1 MGARLNSE
9 WNNGSTVFHDNYFPL
24 RIGGIRMQHVY
35 ADRRFRLVILV
46 TRCLPSFSASPSIC
60 LPISSS
66 FIIGIRTI
74 PSRADSFH
82 YVRSTWPYV
91 RTYVQA
97 TCFRTKLPTPCS
109 IVRPTRYFSSIAPRD
124 IISLYSRPRWS
135 WYSLSFFI
143 SIQFYLCPLHN
154 WSGTVNY
161 KIETEFPLHFS
172 KPSSRRVSPTRIHL
186 FAIDECASRS
196 RLDKLIVVRITN
208 DAIRNYF
215 SESVAVLI
223 PEPKR
228 RGIQSS
234 HSFIL
239 YN

>member
-9 WNNGSTVFHDNYFPL
+9 SNNGFTVFHDNYFPL

-91 RTYVQA
+91 RSGHLLPNQTA
-97 TCFRTKLPTPCS
+97 KLDR
-109 IVRPTRYFSSIAPRD
+109 VANHPTRYFSIVARN
-124 IISLYSRPRWS
+124 IISLLDGLIFRVFFYSHS
-135 WYSLSFFI
+135 ILSSYARCI
-143 SIQFYLCPLHN
+143 IKVGRSIIKSP
-154 WSGTVNY
+154 
-161 KIETEFPLHFS
+161 EFPLHFS
-172 KPSSRRVSPTRIHL
+172 TPSSPGLAHANSL
-186 FAIDECASRS
+186 
-196 RLDKLIVVRITN
+196 
-208 DAIRNYF
+208 IRNRW
-215 SESVAVLI
+215 VCITLA
-223 PEPKR
+223 PR
-228 RGIQSS
+228 
-234 HSFIL
+234 
-239 YN
+239 

>member
-124 IISLYSRPRWS
+124 VISLYSRPRWS
-135 WYSLSFFI
+135 WYSLGLFLFPFNFI
-143 SIQFYLCPLHN
+143 FARCIIEAGRSII
-154 WSGTVNY
+154 
-161 KIETEFPLHFS
+161 KS
-172 KPSSRRVSPTRIHL
+172 KPSFHSIFPSQVHAGSRPREFTYSQ
-186 FAIDECASRS
+186 SM
-196 RLDKLIVVRITN
+196 
-208 DAIRNYF
+208 
-215 SESVAVLI
+215 SVHRA
-223 PEPKR
+223 R
-228 RGIQSS
+228 A
-234 HSFIL
+234 
-239 YN
+239 